1 MTRPFAWSGGRT
13 YCGRSDRGPD
23 DSRQPLVSSAGSELQ
38 PTPGISLAEGR
49 VQHDGAAAPSPP
61 SLVTGAPVL
70 FKVAFQKG
78 WPSTR
83 VPTVFTSGQ
92 VFARS
97 HEKILERIGNRPL
110 EAVCAAPEDC
120 RPVRLTV

>member
-13 YCGRSDRGPD
+13 YRGRSDRGTD

-78 WPSTR
+78 WPWTR
-83 VPTVFTSGQ
+83 VPPGFTSGQ
-92 VFARS
+92 RFPRS
-97 HEKILERIGNRPL
+97 HEKILAKIGNGAL
-110 EAVCAAPEDC
+110 KAGAA
-120 RPVRLTV
+120 